1 MSKPFASLQG
11 FKAVLALRADVE
23 GQWGGHAPAPDKY
36 IDLGYYE
43 RALKLA
49 GGGM

>member
-1 MSKPFASLQG
+1 MAAQLWQREEE
-11 FKAVLALRADVE
+11 RAR
-23 GQWGGHAPAPDKY
+23 APDKY

-49 GGGM
+49 GARM